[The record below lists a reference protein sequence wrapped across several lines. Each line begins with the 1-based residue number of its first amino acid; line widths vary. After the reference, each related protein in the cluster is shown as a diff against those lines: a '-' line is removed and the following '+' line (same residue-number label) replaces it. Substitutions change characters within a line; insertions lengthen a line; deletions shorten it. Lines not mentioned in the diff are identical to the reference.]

1 MARVIG
7 TEEFES
13 AVLKADKPVL
23 VDFFATWCG
32 PCKMMAPVLDELSQT
47 YDTFDIIKID
57 IDESMS
63 LAEQY
68 NIMSVPTFMVFKN
81 GSPAGKAVGMQSKG
95 DLLKL
100 LAL

>member
-1 MARVIG
+1 MARVIS
-7 TEEFES
+7 TAEFEN

-47 YDTFDIIKID
+47 YDTFNIVKVD
-57 IDESMS
+57 IDESME

-68 NIMSVPTFMVFKN
+68 SIMSVPTFMVFKN
-81 GSPAGKAVGMQSKG
+81 GTSVGKAVGRQSKT